1 MLSAVRGLAFGGLC
15 LPGCEKALG
24 QALRLLDRELP
35 PQVLPDGGHIE
46 RNPERHML
54 VLRHLIDI
62 RTVLRAAR
70 HEVPEV
76 LQHAIDR
83 MAPVLRF
90 FRHGDGGL
98 ALFNGGLGGRPH
110 A

>member
-1 MLSAVRGLAFGGLC
+1 M
-15 LPGCEKALG
+15 
-24 QALRLLDRELP
+24 
-35 PQVLPDGGHIE
+35 LPDGGHIE

-83 MAPVLRF
+83 MTPALRSSATAMAGY
-90 FRHGDGGL
+90 RCSTAGGK
-98 ALFNGGLGGRPH
+98 RTPP
-110 A
+110 